1 MVNLVDAGYNADEIK
16 DGFDA
21 IFLDEEVHVVHSPI
35 QFPNVVETPQQRGQG
50 CQNTGP
56 SSMPPL
62 ETMHRRTPRHIQVDE
77 CALASL
83 EGKLPD
89 QTIHYQTFKIIN
101 QYFES
106 KSDAG
111 KCQLLLSLLKS
122 RCLAIVRKILGIKIV
137 RGSETSNHIVR
148 NLVDAFQKI
157 GRKTRSKD
165 RNVAQRVLSESI
177 VSKITR

>member
-1 MVNLVDAGYNADEIK
+1 M
-16 DGFDA
+16 
-21 IFLDEEVHVVHSPI
+21 
-35 QFPNVVETPQQRGQG
+35 
-50 CQNTGP
+50 GP

-62 ETMHRRTPRHIQVDE
+62 EIVHQITPKCIQVDE
-77 CALASL
+77 SGLASL
-83 EGKLPD
+83 EGKLLD
-89 QTIHYQTFKIIN
+89 RTIHYQILKTIK

-106 KSDAG
+106 KSNVG

-122 RCLAIVRKILGIKIV
+122 RCLVVVREILGIKIV

-165 RNVAQRVLSESI
+165 RNATQCVLS
-177 VSKITR
+177 

>member
-1 MVNLVDAGYNADEIK
+1 M
-16 DGFDA
+16 
-21 IFLDEEVHVVHSPI
+21 
-35 QFPNVVETPQQRGQG
+35 
-50 CQNTGP
+50 GP

-62 ETMHRRTPRHIQVDE
+62 EIMHKKTPKHIQVDK
-77 CALASL
+77 CSLASL

-89 QTIHYQTFKIIN
+89 RTIRYQFFKITK

-122 RCLAIVRKILGIKIV
+122 RCLAVVRKILGIKTV

-165 RNVAQRVLSESI
+165 HNA
-177 VSKITR
+177 T

>member
-1 MVNLVDAGYNADEIK
+1 
-16 DGFDA
+16 
-21 IFLDEEVHVVHSPI
+21 
-35 QFPNVVETPQQRGQG
+35 
-50 CQNTGP
+50 
-56 SSMPPL
+56 MPPL
-62 ETMHRRTPRHIQVDE
+62 EIVHRRTPKRIQVDE

-83 EGKLPD
+83 EGKLHD
-89 QTIHYQTFKIIN
+89 RTIRYQTFKIIK

-106 KSDAG
+106 KYDAG

-122 RCLAIVRKILGIKIV
+122 RCLAIVRKILGIKTV

-165 RNVAQRVLSESI
+165 RNAA
-177 VSKITR
+177 